1 METANSALP
10 FQILHAMRQLP
21 HGIVFQL
28 GWLTQASKAKEGCY
42 VKEGEIRMETVDAP
56 WNLNGRLS
64 QPHIG
69 RSAKGS
75 DFSRMKACVNELGK
89 EPNK

>member
-1 METANSALP
+1 
-10 FQILHAMRQLP
+10 
-21 HGIVFQL
+21 
-28 GWLTQASKAKEGCY
+28 
-42 VKEGEIRMETVDAP
+42 METVDAP

-75 DFSRMKACVNELGK
+75 DLSRMKACVNELGK
-89 EPNK
+89 EPQQTS